1 MNIKN
6 KKIIVFGCQQIA
18 VDCIDNIVKKGGQIA
33 AIVTYE
39 LPMDKVYGYASVY
52 DIAKKYK
59 IPIYEPEKINKQF
72 IAQVKRIKPDLIL
85 SIYYRKI
92 LPKTLIEI
100 PKLGCVNI
108 HPSLLPYYRGPI
120 PTVWALL
127 NGESKIG
134 VTIHYIDEG
143 IDTGPIIDQKELIIK
158 DSYTGFDLN
167 NKIMREG
174 YKLLMKNLKA
184 ILDNKVKARKQ
195 DKNVG
200 SYYGKFNNAA
210 RLINWYKSSKDV
222 YNQVRLFTK
231 PYMGAL
237 ASVLDKDL
245 IIWQARLVKKN
256 SHPIVASPGKILKVN
271 KEGSFLVSTTNGCLK
286 IIKYEIIKRDHNK
299 NYYIKKGARLC

>member
-184 ILDNKVKARKQ
+184 ILDNMKQ
-195 DKNVG
+195 D
-200 SYYGKFNNAA
+200 
-210 RLINWYKSSKDV
+210 I
-222 YNQVRLFTK
+222 
-231 PYMGAL
+231 
-237 ASVLDKDL
+237 
-245 IIWQARLVKKN
+245 LV
-256 SHPIVASPGKILKVN
+256 
-271 KEGSFLVSTTNGCLK
+271 
-286 IIKYEIIKRDHNK
+286 
-299 NYYIKKGARLC
+299 